1 VSHYFSGPLDT
12 ISVLLSTIMAILY
25 SSVSSQRFR
34 LEFAGRAIRAFFSLS
49 FFLLAARPCYHSLAD
64 CSGLIAFP
72 PHQLTHE
79 ILLAYGFCNVRWD
92 MHDD

>member
-1 VSHYFSGPLDT
+1 VSHYFSGPLGT
-12 ISVLLSTIMAILY
+12 ISVLLSTIMATLY

-34 LEFAGRAIRAFFSLS
+34 LEFAGRAIRAFF
-49 FFLLAARPCYHSLAD
+49 FFPLLLTARPCYHSLAG